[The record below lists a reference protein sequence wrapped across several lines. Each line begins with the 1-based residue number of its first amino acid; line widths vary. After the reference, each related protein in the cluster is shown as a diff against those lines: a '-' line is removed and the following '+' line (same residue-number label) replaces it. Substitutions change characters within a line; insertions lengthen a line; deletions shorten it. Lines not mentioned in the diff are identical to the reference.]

1 MRNSWKGG
9 RVILGAIAL
18 CAVAVTGAQAQAVSR
33 AWSPKPAQL
42 APYENGNVLRTKLS
56 DVLADK
62 DPMESWR
69 QKVVD
74 DVNVKAAWV
83 GLKAGDSVRP
93 RLVADHRTAF
103 IVWDGQVQV
112 TIQGQT
118 PFIATKGFMVQ
129 VPFRNEFTLKNV
141 GSTPSLHF
149 EVFNA
154 KRVVLYPE
162 NSATLPKPT
171 KGNALTQNN
180 AWYLSRL
187 EAADTYARQGT
198 PVSRDYFA
206 SPSSAVFVKDD
217 RLFMS
222 AVRGVP
228 PAMPETDYYQV
239 SGGEAW
245 FVMEGQM
252 GFWSEGSDF
261 VAADPGDVVYVPAGR
276 FHRTSFYGAGYS
288 TGVVINGYPYGSHHW
303 RETQPQVPPAIA
315 AQSGLNIRATSKSA
329 GRGG

>member
-1 MRNSWKGG
+1 VKNLWKGG
-9 RVILGAIAL
+9 WGILGAIAL
-18 CAVAVTGAQAQAVSR
+18 SAVAVTEAQAQAR
-33 AWSPKPAQL
+33 AWTPKPTQL

-56 DVLADK
+56 EVLADK
-62 DPMESWR
+62 DPSVSWR
-69 QKVVD
+69 HKVVD

-83 GLKAGDSVRP
+83 GLKVGDSVRP
-93 RLVADHRTAF
+93 RIVADHRTAF

-112 TIQGQT
+112 TIQNQT

-129 VPFRNEFTLKNV
+129 VPYRLQFTLKNV

-154 KRVVLYPE
+154 NRVVLYPA

-171 KGNALTQNN
+171 KGNDLTTENN
-180 AWYLSRL
+180 AWYLSGL
-187 EAADTYARQGT
+187 EPADNYTREGT
-198 PVSRDYFA
+198 PMSRDYFA

-217 RLFMS
+217 RMFMS

-228 PAMPETDYYQV
+228 PPSADSDYFQV

-261 VAADPGDVVYVPAGR
+261 VAADPGDVVYIPAGR
-276 FHRTSFYGAGYS
+276 FHRASFYGAGFS
-288 TGVVINGYPYGSHHW
+288 TGVVINGYPLGSHHW
-303 RETQPQVPPAIA
+303 AETQPPVPPV
-315 AQSGLNIRATSKSA
+315 Q
-329 GRGG
+329 